1 MGGLVSGPLQDNF
14 CPFLLLVIFTECLL
28 FQCRYSVCGVLPIDF
43 MPSWMT
49 RTEEKELAYLTKYLH
64 KYLRLSR
71 MRKGWPFFTL
81 FLFFVWLP
89 LQSDGQAKQR
99 WFRVEIHCSKSITT
113 VRFKEIQNCSECGWL
128 FERVECPWTSDRYEH
143 CSSVLLAKFIAR

>member
-1 MGGLVSGPLQDNF
+1 MGRIAARSTLREQQVNFGPSQAPINVHKQLWLVRYHRPFFLFLKLCVCLLRSLSGNRLICSYPKTFDGRFSFGPLQDNF

-28 FQCRYSVCGVLPIDF
+28 FQCRYSICGVLPIDF

-71 MRKGWPFFTL
+71 MRKGLKYTVPNPS
-81 FLFFVWLP
+81 P
-89 LQSDGQAKQR
+89 L
-99 WFRVEIHCSKSITT
+99 
-113 VRFKEIQNCSECGWL
+113 
-128 FERVECPWTSDRYEH
+128 
-143 CSSVLLAKFIAR
+143 